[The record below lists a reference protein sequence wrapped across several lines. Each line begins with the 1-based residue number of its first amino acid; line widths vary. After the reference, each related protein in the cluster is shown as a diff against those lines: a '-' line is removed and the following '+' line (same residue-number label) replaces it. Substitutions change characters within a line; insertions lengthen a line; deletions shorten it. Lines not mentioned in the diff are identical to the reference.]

1 MNREVYLT
9 PEGKLKLEEELEG
22 LIKLRPE
29 LGRELESIS
38 AEGVSFEDLDPAFE
52 AVKNEISMLESRI
65 LQIRDVLSR
74 GRIITSSSTE
84 DVVTIGSRIRLQI
97 GDNEDEEYLLVG
109 SAEANPRE
117 GKISNESPVGRAILG
132 HKPGEEVSVRTPDGN
147 LRIRILPRQ

>member
-29 LGRELESIS
+29 LGRELELIS
-38 AEGVSFEDLDPAFE
+38 AEGVSFEDLDPAYE
-52 AVKNEISMLESRI
+52 AVKNEVSMLESRI
-65 LQIRDVLSR
+65 LQIQDVLSR

-117 GKISNESPVGRAILG
+117 GRISNESPVGRAILG

-147 LRIRILPRQ
+147 LRIRILARG